1 MANPFDAL
9 NQGLE
14 RLSTSPLGMAGLGLL
29 MQPSQSLTPIN
40 PMEYAVQGMQMGI
53 QNKRIQQ
60 EAMQRQ
66 QLVQQEEQR
75 KRMQYLMDIQRYQQ
89 EQIKSRQAEQERLR
103 QEEAMNAAIGNLTPE
118 QQAMARAIGPSYLRD
133 MARNSMKPPQQTNLE
148 RNLIAA
154 GLQPGTPAFQDA
166 MMKGIMR
173 PSVQIGTPE
182 KPFSPSDLSRIE
194 GPGGET
200 PPIGMTPEQARQ
212 AGYRVRQN
220 PPTDTQSV
228 SAGFYSRMAE
238 ANAQMDQNLEGIL
251 ASGIEKARA
260 DVPLIGNYT
269 ASDAYQVANNLML
282 DFVTANLRK
291 ESGAALGKE
300 ETEREFKKYFPQ
312 PGDGPKNIER
322 KRQARQ
328 LAIESMRLNAGRAAQ
343 GRQPT
348 IKQSAPVRNET
359 DFQERLRKYVP
370 GVR

>member
-53 QNKRIQQ
+53 QNRRTQQ
-60 EAMQRQ
+60 EDKRRAEQYALAIEEYNRKKLKYEEEKARKEQ
-66 QLVQQEEQR
+66 EQR
-75 KRMQYLMDIQRYQQ
+75 ALDAAMANLPP
-89 EQIKSRQAEQERLR
+89 EQI
-103 QEEAMNAAIGNLTPE
+103 P
-118 QQAMARAIGPSYLRD
+118 MARVLGKDFLK
-133 MARNSMKPPQQTNLE
+133 MQLENSMKPPQQTNLE

-166 MMKGIMR
+166 IMKGVMTPR
-173 PSVQIGTPE
+173 VQIGTLE

>member
-29 MQPSQSLTPIN
+29 MQPSQSLEPIN
-40 PMEYAVQGMQMGI
+40 PWEYAAKGMQMGI
-53 QNKRIQQ
+53 QNRRTQQ
-60 EAMQRQ
+60 EDKRRTEEYALAIEEYNRKKLKYEEEKARKEQ
-66 QLVQQEEQR
+66 EQR
-75 KRMQYLMDIQRYQQ
+75 ALDAAMANLPP
-89 EQIKSRQAEQERLR
+89 EQI
-103 QEEAMNAAIGNLTPE
+103 P
-118 QQAMARAIGPSYLRD
+118 MARVLGKDYLK
-133 MARNSMKPPQQTNLE
+133 MQLENSMKPPQQTNLE
-148 RNLIAA
+148 RNLIVA
-154 GLQPGTPAFQDA
+154 GYKPGTPEFENAA
-166 MMKGIMR
+166 RAILTK
-173 PSVQIGTPE
+173 PQIQFGAPE

-322 KRQARQ
+322 KRQARR
-328 LAIESMRLNAGRAAQ
+328 LAVESMRLNAGKAAQ

-348 IKQSAPVRNET
+348 NQSAPVRNET